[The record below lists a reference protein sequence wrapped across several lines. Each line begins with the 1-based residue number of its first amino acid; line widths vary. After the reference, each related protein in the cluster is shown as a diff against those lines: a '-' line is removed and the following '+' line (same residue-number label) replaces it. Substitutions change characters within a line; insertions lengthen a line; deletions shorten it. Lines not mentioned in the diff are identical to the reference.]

1 MAMGLG
7 LRVVLTVLGGALLI
21 ASAFLDWLGFEDAPK
36 GTEVPI
42 QFLWSPVEREVPEF
56 ATSLGFVVIVLGV
69 LAIVGLVPQTGW
81 LTSLAGF
88 LAIAVFV
95 SSVVTLYRVGGG
107 GAHLGIGEVAI
118 GGWLV
123 LGGGVLALI
132 AGLFGRRPARA
143 H

>member
-1 MAMGLG
+1 MVRGG
-7 LRVVLTVLGGALLI
+7 LRIVLTLLGGGLLI
-21 ASAFLDWLGFEDAPK
+21 VSAFLDWLAFEDAPK

-42 QFLWSPVEREVPEF
+42 QILWSPDERPPPEF
-56 ATSLGFVVIVLGV
+56 VESLGFVVIVLGL
-69 LAIVGLVPQTGW
+69 LAIVGLVPRTGW
-81 LTSLAGF
+81 LTSLAGA
-88 LAIAVFV
+88 LSIAVFV
-95 SSVVTLYRVGGG
+95 LSVITLYRTGGE

-132 AGLFGRRPARA
+132 AGLIGRRPARR

>member
-21 ASAFLDWLGFEDAPK
+21 ASAFLDWLGFEGAPK

-42 QFLWSPVEREVPEF
+42 QFLWSPAEREVPEF

-69 LAIVGLVPQTGW
+69 LAIVGLVPRTGW
-81 LTSLAGF
+81 LTSLAGV

-95 SSVVTLYRVGGG
+95 LSVATLYRVGGE
-107 GAHLGIGEVAI
+107 GAHLGIDEVAV